1 MAIMSLTLLPSCFT
15 GVESTK
21 KISLSRDDKKAI
33 QPSEEEVFFR
43 PVAADPLEKWE
54 VKRPFIAADNRTLL
68 IFDQQGLPIDP
79 DAVNVGGKTLLY
91 EGVES
96 RIAPDGSS
104 DAVIVFS
111 CGEMILRHNT
121 GKDIAV
127 AMETVTSDAI
137 PMLIDL
143 KMIDSAR
150 NLLVGKTLWTRSPL
164 WYDANGE
171 RIPGKKYV
179 PVTVTDVEPGSL
191 IFPIKVKFK
200 DGNGDEAWAF
210 MNFGNSGKESRAFS
224 NVFYITDLRLK
235 FPAIED
241 DVWNL
246 ICSGKVRTGMTKEEC
261 KLSLGNP
268 QEVNTGHDYSQ
279 TLDLWHY
286 TDGTVLWFEDGI
298 LTKLRQ

>member
-1 MAIMSLTLLPSCFT
+1 MAFLSLTLLPACFT

-21 KISLSRDDKKAI
+21 KISLSRDDRKTI

-54 VKRPFIAADNRTLL
+54 IKRPFIAADNRTLL

-79 DAVNVGGKTLLY
+79 DEVNLGGKTLLY
-91 EGVES
+91 EGLES
-96 RIAPDGSS
+96 RIAPDGTT

-111 CGEMILRHNT
+111 CGDMTLRHNT

-127 AMETVTSDAI
+127 AMESVTSDAI
-137 PMLIDL
+137 PMMIDL

-150 NLLVGKTLWTRSPL
+150 NLLLGKTLWTRSPL

-179 PVTVTDVEPGSL
+179 PVTVIAVEPGSL
-191 IFPIKVKFK
+191 VFPIKVKFK
-200 DGNGDEAWAF
+200 DDNGNEAWAF
-210 MNFGNSGKESRAFS
+210 MNFGNSGKESRSFA
-224 NVFYITDLRLK
+224 NVFYITDLRRK

-241 DVWNL
+241 DVWSL
-246 ICSGKVRTGMTKEEC
+246 ICSGKVRIGMTKEEC

-268 QEVNTGHDYSQ
+268 QEVNSGHDYSQ

-286 TDGTVLWFEDGI
+286 ADGTVLWFEDGI
-298 LTKLRQ
+298 LTKLRR